1 MTRLFQR
8 TTMQAYRAVVWLE
21 CKFMYRVPA
30 FGRMADR
37 MEAAYGFLDS
47 YQQ

>member
-1 MTRLFQR
+1 
-8 TTMQAYRAVVWLE
+8 MQAYRAVVWLE